1 MGKSSESA
9 LVSYWKNDNPRVR
22 ARAFWALVKLVDS
35 QNILI

>member
-35 QNILI
+35 KNTLI